1 MNGFDFS
8 VLQPRALHRDITTP
22 YARKLREQEEQAF
35 YERFANSNAPG
46 AWKRALTSVT
56 GIAVVAAA
64 AVSII
69 VVAVRETLGS

>member
-8 VLQPRALHRDITTP
+8 ALKRHTLDPDRTTP

-35 YERFANSNAPG
+35 YEHFGKTSAPG

-56 GIAVVAAA
+56 GIAVISMAAIG
-64 AVSII
+64 VI
-69 VVAVRETLGS
+69 VVALRETLGT